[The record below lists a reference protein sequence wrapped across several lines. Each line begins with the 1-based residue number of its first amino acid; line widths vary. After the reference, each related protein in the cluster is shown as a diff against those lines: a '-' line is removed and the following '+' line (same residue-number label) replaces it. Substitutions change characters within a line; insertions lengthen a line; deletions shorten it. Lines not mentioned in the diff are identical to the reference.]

1 LLFQEERAEEIS
13 DDSLALIGQYN
24 SIVETISKTFLQYDN
39 IIAAEEEKAESKK
52 H

>member
-1 LLFQEERAEEIS
+1 LLFQEERSKEIS

-24 SIVETISKTFLQYDN
+24 SIVETISKTFVQYDN
-39 IIAAEEEKAESKK
+39 IIAAKEEKAESKK